1 MNIELWDNSKRAKTV
16 ITVFWVLILF
26 LVIGII
32 SGYYE
37 LELLKNAQLGVSV
50 DESTASASDLR
61 QMIIGLLQTGLT
73 IVSIIVFLN
82 WFRRAYGNLHRLGI
96 TYLKHDESMAVWSWF
111 IPIIFLFRPVQIMKE
126 IWAETKQ
133 GIQEYNSN
141 DSLSSGGFIIGLWWA
156 LFITSNFIGK
166 YVLQVA
172 FKEDTIAQMIEGSQA
187 VFIFDVLQI
196 SEALLVILII
206 TRLSKMESKL
216 AKEVQ
221 KNGGHIVFNK

>member
-16 ITVFWVLILF
+16 IIVFWVLTLLLF
-26 LVIGII
+26 IGII

-37 LELLKNAQLGVSV
+37 LELLKNAQLGEFV

-126 IWAETKQ
+126 IWTETKQ

-141 DSLSSGGFIIGLWWA
+141 YSLSSGGFIIGLWWA

-172 FKEDTIAQMIEGSQA
+172 FKDDTIAQMIEGSQA
-187 VFIFDVLQI
+187 VLISDVLQVP
-196 SEALLVILII
+196 EALLVILII

>member
-37 LELLKNAQLGVSV
+37 LELLKNAQLGEFV

-196 SEALLVILII
+196 PEALLVILII